1 MVTTLVALTAL
12 IACAALALDAGM
24 ILVART
30 QAQNVADGAALAAA
44 RDLVD
49 PAVPAV
55 TLGAAEAAGLA
66 LATQNNA
73 VENASVTLEPGDLV
87 YGNWDLTSESFDT
100 SVDLTDP
107 NLVTAVQVTSRLT
120 QASPNN
126 PIPAFMARILGITS
140 FDVGASAIA
149 YLGFAGGFG
158 PGAFDLP
165 IAIDCCKLKGDNC
178 ESDYCDTIANPPN
191 ECELVENPAFAGETT
206 SCLEFHNTSD
216 QNACWTN
223 FSNSDPSV
231 NTADLTDMVESGN
244 TWEVP
249 NEIEVDNGDKTPVIK
264 EIQDRFFGNPPYP
277 GPAGANDDHPD
288 GDYYA
293 GGIPGVPDSWPVCLP
308 VIECQTDSHCAGG
321 DPMQVVGGVCFE
333 IREIT
338 VTPDKIIR
346 GTFMCPSHPRW
357 DECDCGTTGSG
368 GLDFGI
374 RADLPVLVQ

>member
-1 MVTTLVALTAL
+1 MLTTLVALTAL
-12 IACAALALDAGM
+12 IAAAALAIDAGM

-30 QAQNVADGAALAAA
+30 QAQNVSDGAALAAA

-55 TLGAAEAAGLA
+55 TLGAAEAAALA
-66 LATQNNA
+66 LALQNNA
-73 VENASVTLEPGDLV
+73 VENAAVALDPGDLV
-87 YGNWDLTSESFDT
+87 YGNWDLVTETFDS

-107 NLVTAVQVTSRLT
+107 TLVTAVQVTSRLT
-120 QASPNN
+120 DASPNN
-126 PIPAFMARILGITS
+126 PIPAFMAKILGINS

-165 IAIDCCKLKGDNC
+165 IAIDCCKLKGENC
-178 ESDYCDTIANPPN
+178 ENDYCATIANPPN
-191 ECELVENPAFAGETT
+191 ECELIENPAFVGETT
-206 SCLEFHNTSD
+206 SCLEFHNTSE

-223 FSNSDPSV
+223 FSDTDPSV
-231 NTADLTDMVESGN
+231 NTADLTDMVASGN

-249 NEIEVDNGDKTPVIK
+249 NQIEVDNGDKTPVIK

-277 GPAGANDDHPD
+277 APAGANDDHPD
-288 GDYYA
+288 GDYYP

-308 VIECQTDSHCAGG
+308 VIECQTDLHCAGG
-321 DPMQVVGGVCFE
+321 DPMHVVGGVCFE